1 MRAVRADRPTVGLA
15 LSGGGIRGLAHIG
28 VLKALRAHGV
38 PIDFISGTSAGA
50 IVASLYATGYSID
63 DMESLAK
70 KIEPTEFVDFN
81 LTVSDFIKFGLKEMM
96 SSSKRFWAEV
106 PKGLVKGKRIERY
119 FSELWGEKTIRD
131 TNIPLAITAVDI
143 YTADTV
149 FFVSPDL
156 ISFAPKN
163 TRYDRIA
170 CIADAVRA
178 SIAIPGVFFPK
189 KYRGM
194 LLVDGAVK
202 NNLPTDIL
210 REMGADIVL
219 GVDLGYNGAPCYDI
233 RVTGEVL
240 LRTID
245 IINREL
251 TLLKGAEYADYIF
264 RPEVNAVSL
273 TDMKSAL
280 AAIEIGERTV
290 EQDWERV
297 KKVFRK
303 KNEKRKGL

>member
-1 MRAVRADRPTVGLA
+1 MMRTRADRPTVGLA

-38 PIDFISGTSAGA
+38 PIDYIAGTSAGA

-63 DMESLAK
+63 EMETLAG

-96 SSSKRFWAEV
+96 SSQKRFWAEV
-106 PKGLVKGKRIERY
+106 PKGLIKGKRIERY
-119 FSELWGEKTIRD
+119 FFALWGEKTVRD
-131 TNIPLAITAVDI
+131 TKIPLAITAVDI

-149 FFVSPDL
+149 FFVSPECSL
-156 ISFAPKN
+156 SLAPN
-163 TRYDRIA
+163 DTRYDRTT

-233 RVTGEVL
+233 HVTGEVL

-251 TLLKGAEYADYIF
+251 TLLKGAEYADHIF
-264 RPEVNAVSL
+264 RPEVDAISL
-273 TDMKSAL
+273 SDMKTAL
-280 AAIEIGERTV
+280 SAIEIGRQTV
-290 EQDWERV
+290 ETDWERV
-297 KKVFRK
+297 KKVFRTK
-303 KNEKRKGL
+303 K

>member
-1 MRAVRADRPTVGLA
+1 MRIRTNRPTVGLA

-38 PIDFISGTSAGA
+38 PIDYISGTSAGA
-50 IVASLYATGYSID
+50 IVAALYATGCSIEE
-63 DMESLAK
+63 MEEIAREL
-70 KIEPTEFVDFN
+70 EPAEFVDFN

-96 SSSKRFWAEV
+96 SEKKRFWAEV
-106 PKGLVKGKRIERY
+106 PKGLIKGKRIEKY
-119 FSELWGEKTIRD
+119 FTEIWGDRTMSD
-131 TNIPLAITAVDI
+131 TKVPLAVTAVDI

-149 FFVSPDL
+149 FFVSSVPL
-156 ISFAPKN
+156 PPAPSD
-163 TRYDRIA
+163 TRYARGIA
-170 CIADAVRA
+170 IAEAVRA

-219 GVDLGYNGAPCYDI
+219 GVDLGYNGAPSYDI
-233 RVTGEVL
+233 HLTGEIL

-245 IINREL
+245 IINREV
-251 TLLKGAEYADYIF
+251 TLLKGAKYADYIF
-264 RPEVNAVSL
+264 RPEVASL
-273 TDMKSAL
+273 GLSDMKKAL
-280 AAIEIGERTV
+280 SAIEIGERTV
-290 EQDWERV
+290 EEEWV
-297 KKVFRK
+297 HMKKIFRR
-303 KNEKRKGL
+303 RKEIE